1 MTNQKNDRCSPD
13 QDRLI
18 RYAYGDLP
26 LFAKLTTRRHLS
38 KCQSC
43 RAVVEQHR
51 IISKKLSKNRK
62 QNLPPHIMAEIM
74 SRTGAQ
80 DHSQPIPWRTA
91 IATAAIIAIVT
102 GWMVM
107 ETPAPHRS
115 QQYSPAEVS
124 QARDQVEKALGILGV
139 VMGNTSQ
146 AVKDDVLD
154 KEVVNPLEKSVE
166 KALQPL
172 IDGGSS

>member
-1 MTNQKNDRCSPD
+1 MIKQKNDRCSMD

-26 LFAKLTTRRHLS
+26 LFAKLSTLRHLR
-38 KCQSC
+38 KCQTC
-43 RAVVEQHR
+43 RAIVGQHR
-51 IISKKLSKNRK
+51 IIANKLGKNRK
-62 QNLPPHIMAEIM
+62 QSLPPHILAEVM

-80 DHSQPIPWRTA
+80 NRTQPIPWRTVF
-91 IATAAIIAIVT
+91 ATTAIIAVVT
-102 GWMVM
+102 GWMVL
-107 ETPAPHRS
+107 EYPTPHRS

-146 AVKDDVLD
+146 SVKDDVLD

>member
-1 MTNQKNDRCSPD
+1 MINQKNDRCSMD

-18 RYAYGDLP
+18 RYVYGDLP
-26 LFAKLTTRRHLS
+26 LFAKLTTYRHLS

-43 RAVVEQHR
+43 HAIVRQHR
-51 IISKKLSKNRK
+51 IIADKLSKNRK
-62 QNLPPHIMAEIM
+62 QSLPPHILAEIM

-80 DHSQPIPWRTA
+80 NRTQPIPWRTVF
-91 IATAAIIAIVT
+91 ATAAIIAIVT
-102 GWMVM
+102 GWMVL
-107 ETPAPHRS
+107 EYPAPHPS
-115 QQYSPAEVS
+115 QQYSPAEVA
-124 QARDQVEKALGILGV
+124 QARNQVEKALGILGV

-146 AVKDDVLD
+146 SVKDDVLN